1 MNATAKVIGLD
12 IAKNVFVAVGR
23 DTHGKIVLKRTFS
36 RGDMLSTFANM
47 PVTRIG
53 GHL

>member
-23 DTHGKIVLKRTFS
+23 DAHGKVVLKRKLS
-36 RGDMLSTFANM
+36 RGNVLSSFAN
-47 PVTRIG
+47 
-53 GHL
+53 